1 MGGWI
6 DGFMG
11 ELMSGWIDAQI
22 DGWTDRFM
30 GELMSG
36 WDGTVK

>member
-1 MGGWI
+1 
-6 DGFMG
+6 MG